1 MTPGRVTAAPDDQIG
16 LAEQIAA
23 DLLPEAGNS
32 RAVEGGEGL

>member
-32 RAVEGGEGL
+32 VAVEGGEGL